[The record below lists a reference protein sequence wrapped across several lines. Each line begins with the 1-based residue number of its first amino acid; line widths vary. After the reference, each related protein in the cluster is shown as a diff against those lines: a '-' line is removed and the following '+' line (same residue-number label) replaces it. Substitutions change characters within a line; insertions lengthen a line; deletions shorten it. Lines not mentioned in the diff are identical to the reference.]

1 MLKPVSIPL
10 LVLGLSC
17 PTTSPADDDA
27 GRGGQAA
34 SPPATSSGGA
44 AESDFALGATFDAE
58 LLRDLP
64 GSRRLFSVFET
75 TDATTVVDDIDNGGL
90 YTGEARMLGVH
101 GASWTQVSYR
111 LDQLDLTD
119 PEMTGT
125 PLYLPDLGAFEA
137 VALVSGSMPAEV
149 GGQGPTVTLVPRRP
163 GESWHGTVAGNL
175 LPAGLQD
182 STGDPPAVAR
192 FDALTGGRFLLEGP
206 IVKERLGLLA
216 AGSVMR
222 VRRFE
227 RDDPT
232 PVEGFEAGLLTHL
245 VWKPQAHGELR
256 FVGAFQKTGHPY
268 AGRARFDTGDARQ
281 RNHFLNLQATWARR
295 GTRPWALSGG
305 YARGAFAPDLG
316 ERPPTATVERLRA
329 GPLPRLFPGDS
340 TRSRWMLSARVE
352 PFAGRF
358 GGGQHALRLGLTTAG
373 TRAAT
378 RPAGPRALTPE
389 TVNGLPARLWD
400 FGWPGPES
408 RLGAFDLAAYA
419 ADRVRYGRV
428 SLDAGLRLE
437 LTRGSADG
445 GSEIRWT
452 ALSPRIAARLDV
464 TSTGSL
470 ALRAGYARYRH
481 RLPLGLLAFGD
492 PAAAQ
497 GLVYRWLDGNANG
510 RFEAGEKGPGIMRVG
525 PGGPSASIDTALQAP
540 STEELVIGAEA
551 RIAGRWTVGVLGIH
565 RRERDLVAS
574 VNLGAPPSAYTLRFV
589 PDPAGNILEAEDD
602 QLLPLYDRRPESF
615 GLDRYVLRNV
625 DDNMLHQGLEVALR
639 GAVGERLRLLF
650 GATAS
655 KSEGPIGNRGFRV
668 SENDHGL
675 VGESLETP
683 NAGTHSRGRL
693 FFDRAYTLKLAASY
707 RAPGD
712 VRVGTTVRYQDGQP
726 FARVVIPS
734 QFNQG
739 PEPVQAIPNGRS
751 RFTYTLT
758 LDARLEKG
766 LRVGRA
772 RVAVALEAF
781 NLLGTSNEVE
791 EDVASGPFFRAK
803 SALQP
808 PRAFL
813 LEVRADF

>member
-1 MLKPVSIPL
+1 MLKHVSIPL

-17 PTTSPADDDA
+17 TISAFAEDDA
-27 GRGGQAA
+27 RGGGQAA
-34 SPPATSSGGA
+34 SPPARASGGA
-44 AESDFALGATFDAE
+44 APSAFSLGTTFDAE

-75 TDATTVVDDIDNGGL
+75 ADATSIVDAIDNGGL
-90 YTGEARMLGVH
+90 YTGEARRLGIH

-111 LDQLDLTD
+111 LDELDLTD

-125 PLYLPDLGAFEA
+125 PLYLPDLGAFET
-137 VALVSGSMPAEV
+137 VDLISGSMPAEL
-149 GGQGPTVTLVPRRP
+149 GGQGPTLSLVPRHP
-163 GESWHGTVAGNL
+163 GGSWHGTVAGNL

-182 STGDPPAVAR
+182 DTGDPPAVAR
-192 FDALTGGRFLLEGP
+192 FDAFSGGRFLLEGP
-206 IVKERLGLLA
+206 LLKERLGLLA

-232 PVEGFEAGLLTHL
+232 PVEGLEAGLLTHL
-245 VWKPQAHGELR
+245 VWKPQTHGELR
-256 FVGAFQKTGHPY
+256 FVGAFQKTEHPY

-281 RNHFLNLQATWARR
+281 RNHFLNLQATWARSA
-295 GTRPWALSGG
+295 TRAWAVSGG

-316 ERPPTATVERLRA
+316 ERPPTASVERLLA
-329 GPLPRLFPGDS
+329 GPLPQLFPGAS
-340 TRSRWMLSARVE
+340 TRSRFMLSARVE

-358 GGGQHALRLGLTTAG
+358 GGGQHALRLGLATSGA
-373 TRAAT
+373 RAST
-378 RPAGPRALTPE
+378 RPAGPRTLTPE

-400 FGWPGPES
+400 YGWPGPES
-408 RLGAFDLAAYA
+408 RRGAFDLAAYA
-419 ADRVRYGRV
+419 ADRLRYGRV

-445 GSEIRWT
+445 GSEVRWT
-452 ALSPRIAARLDV
+452 ALSPRIAARLNV

-470 ALRAGYARYRH
+470 ALHAGYARYRQ
-481 RLPLGLLAFGD
+481 RLPLDLLAFGD

-510 RFEAGEKGPGIMRVG
+510 RFEAGEQGPLIMRVG

-540 STEELVIGAEA
+540 STEEVVAGATA
-551 RIAGRWTVGVLGIH
+551 SIAGSWTVSFLGIH
-565 RRERDLVAS
+565 RRERNLVAS
-574 VNLGAPPSAYTLRFV
+574 VNVGAPLSAYTLSFV
-589 PDPAGNILEAEDD
+589 PDPGGNLLGAEDD
-602 QLLPLYDRRPESF
+602 QLLPIFDRRPESF
-615 GLDRYVLRNV
+615 GLDRYVLCNV
-625 DDNMLHQGLEVALR
+625 DDNLLHQGIEVALR
-639 GAVGERLRLLF
+639 GALGERLRLLV
-650 GATAS
+650 GGTAS

-675 VGESLETP
+675 IGERLETP
-683 NAGTHSRGRL
+683 NADTYSRGRL
-693 FFDRAYTLKLAASY
+693 FFDRAYTVKLAASY

-712 VRVGTTVRYQDGQP
+712 VRVATIARYQDGQP
-726 FARVVIPS
+726 FARLVIPTEL
-734 QFNQG
+734 NQG
-739 PEPVQAIPNGRS
+739 PEAVQAIPNGRS

-772 RVAVALEAF
+772 RVAAALEVF

-791 EDVASGPFFRAK
+791 EEVTTGPSFRTK

-813 LEVRADF
+813 LELRADF